1 MPRGGLGR
9 GAALA
14 VGGIVFA
21 VALLCRLANLGEALT
36 AEGVRLPPFD
46 ESYHAL
52 RILNAGT
59 GFPLVGAF
67 DPGRGESGAFCPW
80 PPLWDAAAASGARL
94 LGGTTPEGL
103 LLRAALLPPILFS
116 AFAGGVGALLA
127 RRRGVRPALAAGL
140 SIALSPFLLE
150 ASSAGSIDHHFLEP
164 VAAFAVAAALLSVV
178 ASDARSGAV
187 RSGLLLGSALL
198 AALLVQTALLL
209 LAALVLAALLLLP
222 PAAVWPR
229 AAGALGFAV
238 AAGGVA
244 AYAAAQA
251 PGYPLAEWFLGVP
264 HAAALLGASAAA
276 GVSAV
281 VCARGL
287 PRWRGAALASALG
300 GLTALAIPG
309 AATPLLLG
317 SRFLGGDPW
326 LDTIVEFGPLFLP
339 PFRSPSDDFLRFGG
353 AALAAL
359 PFLVTA
365 RRHGSPRR
373 LSLAV
378 LASGLLLAAL
388 GSGRFAVLAL
398 PFLAVAGALA
408 LDDLSRSGRRA
419 GAALVAA
426 LLVLP
431 AAAGAVPRLLSP
443 APLPGAGA
451 EPYLRAASFLRSR
464 PGPGRVLGPW
474 SWGHL
479 LRLASGRPVVVDGFG
494 AMPGRVPFENALSAL
509 LAVDEATV
517 ADYVERTGVRWIV
530 LDNPLLVLPRY
541 AETVGRDPRA
551 YLRPGP
557 EEGDAPRVTRLAQST
572 FWWRAYFL
580 RGAGRP
586 GAGPFGRE
594 LSRFRLVHEDPARS
608 GPAPWEGPA
617 LQVWERV
624 DP

>member
-1 MPRGGLGR
+1 MSRGGPRR

-14 VGGIVFA
+14 VGGVVFA
-21 VALLCRLANLGEALT
+21 VALLCRLANLGEVLT
-36 AEGVRLPPFD
+36 ADGVRLPPFD

-52 RILNAGT
+52 RILRAAQGL
-59 GFPLVGAF
+59 PRLGAF
-67 DPGRGESGAFCPW
+67 DPDRGDAGAFCPW
-80 PPLWDAAAASGARL
+80 PPLWDVAAASGARL
-94 LGGTTPEGL
+94 LGGATSGGL
-103 LLRAALLPPILFS
+103 LLRAALLPPFLFS
-116 AFAGGVGALLA
+116 AFAAGVAALLA
-127 RRRGVRPALAAGL
+127 HRRGVRAALAAGL

-164 VAAFAVAAALLSVV
+164 VAAFAVAGALFAVAGAASR
-178 ASDARSGAV
+178 AGAV
-187 RSGLLLGSALL
+187 RSGLLLGAALL

-209 LAALVLAALLLLP
+209 VAALVLAALLLLP
-222 PAAVWPR
+222 PAAAWPR
-229 AAGALGFAV
+229 AAGALGLAV

-244 AYAAAQA
+244 AYASAQA

-264 HAAALLGASAAA
+264 HAAALLGASVAAA
-276 GVSAV
+276 AAAV
-281 VCARGL
+281 ASESGL
-287 PRWRGAALASALG
+287 SRLRGAALATGLG
-300 GLTALAIPG
+300 GLTALAVPG

-326 LDTIVEFGPLFLP
+326 LGTIVEFGPLFLP

-353 AALAAL
+353 TALAAL

-365 RRHGSPRR
+365 SRRGTPRR
-373 LSLAV
+373 LSFAV
-378 LASGLLLAAL
+378 LSSGLLLAAL

-408 LDDLSRSGRRA
+408 LDDLARSGRRA
-419 GAALVAA
+419 GAALVAG

-431 AAAGAVPRLLSP
+431 AAAGALPMLLSP
-443 APLPGAGA
+443 APLPGAAA
-451 EPYLRAASFLRSR
+451 EPYLRAASFLRSH
-464 PGPGRVLGPW
+464 PGSGRVLGPW

-479 LRLASGRPVVVDGFG
+479 LHLASGRPVVVDGFG

-517 ADYVERTGVRWIV
+517 ADYAGRTGVRWIV

-551 YLRPGP
+551 YLRPGA
-557 EEGDAPRVTRLAQST
+557 GKGAAPRVTRLSQST
-572 FWWRAYFL
+572 FWWRAFFL
-580 RGAGRP
+580 RGAERP
-586 GAGPFGRE
+586 EAGPFGRR
-594 LSRFRLVHEDPARS
+594 LSRFRLVYEDEARS

-617 LQVWERV
+617 LQVWERE
-624 DP
+624 D